1 MTEGS
6 DKRVPPDVQALLRT
20 LKAYSVEFVVAGSV
34 AVEAWGADVGV
45 PGDLDIVPATNR
57 RNLERLVNAM
67 RQVNAQSWPVTGRW
81 VSGDGGG
88 TTWEEYVD
96 NDPRRGQPLPD
107 ADPDNIE
114 TLDSL
119 FSTRHGE
126 LDIVPWIS
134 GTFEELIHRAAVLPV
149 RGVDNVDVMSI
160 DDLLVHLTVPRRK
173 KDVGR
178 VAVLRGRQRE
188 SSRS

>member
-67 RQVNAQSWPVTGRW
+67 QQVDAQSWPVTGRW

-96 NDPRRGQPLPD
+96 NDPRCGQPLPD

-126 LDIVPWIS
+126 MDIVPRIS
-134 GTFEELIHRAAVLPV
+134 GAYEELIKRHTTVCPRCRWRARDVDRRPARSSDGAPPQEGCGKSRSSPRQAAAAV
-149 RGVDNVDVMSI
+149 
-160 DDLLVHLTVPRRK
+160 
-173 KDVGR
+173 
-178 VAVLRGRQRE
+178 
-188 SSRS
+188 